1 MTVTCKVQAMGR
13 HPQPERRAALLDA
26 CTRHVLDRGISGL
39 SITGLA
45 AAAGTSARMLIYHF
59 GTKDQLVTEVLHEAR
74 RRQQAL
80 FGGLLQPRPG
90 VPYPGVLRA
99 AWRQLTGPEAMPYH
113 RLFRELHDLPAESSP
128 WKGFPAHATDE
139 WLAAVTVGLRAAGY
153 EDPRVAATL
162 IVAAARGLLL
172 DLQVT
177 SDRERADA
185 AFDALID
192 LLTEAR
198 TSPGTRTDHEP

>member
-1 MTVTCKVQAMGR
+1 MGR
-13 HPQPERRAALLDA
+13 HPQPGRRAALLDA
-26 CTRHVLDRGISGL
+26 CTRHLLDRGMSEL
-39 SITGLA
+39 SITALA

-59 GTKDQLVTEVLHEAR
+59 GTKDQLVTEALHEAR

-80 FGGLLQPRPG
+80 SGGLLQPRPG
-90 VPYPGVLRA
+90 VPYPAVLRA
-99 AWRQLTGPEAMPYH
+99 AWRQLTSPEAMPYH

-128 WKGFPAHATDE
+128 WTGFPAHATDE
-139 WLAAVTVGLRAAGY
+139 WLATVTAGLQAAGY

-185 AFDALID
+185 AFDTLID
-192 LLTEAR
+192 LLPQGR
-198 TSPGTRTDHEP
+198 TGPGDRTAVPP

>member
-1 MTVTCKVQAMGR
+1 M
-13 HPQPERRAALLDA
+13 
-26 CTRHVLDRGISGL
+26 LDRGISGL

-177 SDRERADA
+177 SDRERADG

>member
-1 MTVTCKVQAMGR
+1 MGR

-39 SITGLA
+39 SITSLA
-45 AAAGTSARMLIYHF
+45 TAAGTSARMLIYHF

-99 AWRQLTGPEAMPYH
+99 AWQQLTSPEAMPYH

-139 WLAAVTVGLRAAGY
+139 WLSVVTAGLRSAGY

-177 SDRERADA
+177 SDQQRADA

-192 LLTEAR
+192 LLAEAR
-198 TSPGTRTDHEP
+198 TSPGNAADHEP

>member
-1 MTVTCKVQAMGR
+1 MGR

-39 SITGLA
+39 SITSLA
-45 AAAGTSARMLIYHF
+45 AAAGTSARMLVYHF
-59 GTKDQLVTEVLHEAR
+59 GSKDQLVTEVLREAR

-80 FGGLLQPRPG
+80 FGELLQPRSG

-99 AWRQLTGPEAMPYH
+99 AWRELTSPAAMPYH
-113 RLFRELHDLPAESSP
+113 RLFRELHDLPTESSP
-128 WKGFPAHATDE
+128 WKGFPAHATDD
-139 WLAAVTVGLRAAGY
+139 WLAVVIGGLQAAGY
-153 EDPRVAATL
+153 EDPQVAATL

-172 DLQVT
+172 DLQIT
-177 SDRERADA
+177 SGRERANA

-192 LLTEAR
+192 LLTKAR
-198 TSPGTRTDHEP
+198 TGTRTAREP